1 MVDSTSGSSTSTFWK
16 RSSAA
21 SFSMYLRYSSSVV
34 APMQCSSRQRGLEHV
49 AGVHRALGLA
59 GADHGVQLV
68 DENDVAAIVL
78 RQFLQHG
85 FQALFEFAAEL
96 GAGQQRGQVQRQH
109 ALAAQRLGHFV
120 VDDALRQAF
129 DDGGLA
135 DAGFADQH
143 GIVLGAA
150 LQDLDG
156 AADLVVATDHR
167 IELALAGTLGQVHR
181 VLGQGLAVGL
191 ALCGGHRLAAAHGVD
206 GGFQRLLLQAGFLQD
221 AAGRAFVVGQRQQ
234 EQLAGDVGVAPA
246 RGFLV
251 GARQH
256 ALQLA
261 ADLDV
266 VIALHLRQG
275 LERLLDGRLQPVHGD
290 AGARQQAAG
299 PAVGIGQ
306 QRGQHMYG
314 LNVGMIVA
322 GGQALGVRQCLLELG
337 GKFVESHSGRLA
349 C

>member
-1 MVDSTSGSSTSTFWK
+1 MLPASIAPSALPAPTMVCNSSMKTMLLPSSCASSFSTAFRRSSNSP
-16 RSSAA
+16 RNLAPASSAA
-21 SFSMYLRYSSSVV
+21 RSSDSTRLPRS
-34 APMQCSSRQRGLEHV
+34 A
-49 AGVHRALGLA
+49 
-59 GADHGVQLV
+59 
-68 DENDVAAIVL
+68 
-78 RQFLQHG
+78 
-85 FQALFEFAAEL
+85 
-96 GAGQQRGQVQRQH
+96 
-109 ALAAQRLGHFV
+109 LGHFV